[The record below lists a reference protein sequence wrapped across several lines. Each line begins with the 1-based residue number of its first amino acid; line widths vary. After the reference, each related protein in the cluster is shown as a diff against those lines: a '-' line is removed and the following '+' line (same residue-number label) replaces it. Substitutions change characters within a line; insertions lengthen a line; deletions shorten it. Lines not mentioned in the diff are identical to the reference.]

1 MNEMKAQVEPGASG
15 KFLKR
20 GARMRGPSR
29 GIVWLS
35 PLVLLL
41 GGCMVGPDYRRPE
54 VVSPTA
60 WAEASANGAP
70 TTHPSAAT
78 TRPAELGQ
86 WWRSF
91 NDPTLN
97 SLIDRAMASNLD
109 LRQSIARVRQARA
122 ARGVVASAFWPG
134 ADVSG
139 SYTRSGGRQAGL
151 GNSSHDL
158 YRAGL
163 DAAWELDIFGGVRRD
178 IEASEADIQSAIEDQ
193 RDVRV
198 TLAAE
203 VGLDYTDLRGIQRQ
217 IEIARNNLAAQQR
230 SAELTRQRNAIGFVS
245 RLDVVNADAL
255 VASTGSQIPVL
266 ESAERQMIYALS
278 VLLGMEPGALM
289 EELSAKAPIPAA
301 PPVVP
306 IGLPSDLLRRRPDI
320 RRADAQLHAATARI
334 GVATADLF
342 PKFSLTGSVGLQGN
356 KPAALFN
363 WSNRY
368 WSVGPS
374 VSWPLFDA
382 GRIRSNIEVQNA
394 LQEQALLAYRAT
406 ILSAWQDVENALI
419 AYAKEQEHRD
429 ALAQAV
435 AANRQAVDLATQLYR
450 QGQTDFLNVL
460 SAQRSLYSSEDAL
473 VQSDRTVAT
482 NLIALYKALGG
493 GWEEEAQSPADAK

>member
-1 MNEMKAQVEPGASG
+1 
-15 KFLKR
+15 
-20 GARMRGPSR
+20 MRG
-29 GIVWLS
+29 LS
-35 PLVLLL
+35 GRIFWISPFVFLP
-41 GGCMVGPDYRRPE
+41 GGCMVGPDYQRPQ

-60 WAEASANGAP
+60 WAEPTANGAP
-70 TTHPSAAT
+70 TTHPSSAA
-78 TRPAELGQ
+78 TRPADLAR

-91 NDPTLN
+91 NDPMLD
-97 SLIDRAMASNLD
+97 SLVDRAIATNLD
-109 LRQSIARVRQARA
+109 LRQAPARVRQARA

-139 SYTRSGGRQAGL
+139 SYTRSGGANRRQTL
-151 GNSSHDL
+151 TDSSADL

-163 DAAWELDIFGGVRRD
+163 DATWELDIFGGVRRD
-178 IEASEADIQSAIEDQ
+178 IEAAQADIQSAIEDR
-193 RDVRV
+193 RDVLV
-198 TLAAE
+198 TLVAE

-217 IEIARNNLAAQQR
+217 IEIANNNLAAQRR

-245 RLDVVNADAL
+245 RLDVVNAEAL
-255 VASTGSQIPVL
+255 VASTASQIPML
-266 ESAERQMIYALS
+266 ESAERQTIYALS
-278 VLLGMEPGALM
+278 VLLGMEPGALL
-289 EELSAKAPIPAA
+289 EEMSRHAPIPAA

-342 PKFSLTGSVGLQGN
+342 PKFSLTGSIGLQGN
-356 KPAALFN
+356 KPASLFN
-363 WSNRY
+363 WANRF

-382 GRIRSNIEVQNA
+382 GRIRSNIEVQNV
-394 LQEQALLAYRAT
+394 LQEQALLSYRST
-406 ILSAWQDVENALI
+406 VLLAWQDVENALI
-419 AYAKEQEHRD
+419 AHAKEQEHRT
-429 ALAQAV
+429 ALAAAV

-460 SAQRSLYSSEDAL
+460 SAQRSLYASEDAL

-493 GWEEEAQSPADAK
+493 GWEQ